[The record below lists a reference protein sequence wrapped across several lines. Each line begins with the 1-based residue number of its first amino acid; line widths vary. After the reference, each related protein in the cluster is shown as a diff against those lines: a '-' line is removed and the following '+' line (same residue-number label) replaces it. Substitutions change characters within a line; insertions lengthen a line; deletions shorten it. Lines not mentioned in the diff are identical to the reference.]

1 MQLMKTTVYVPVGEY
16 RRLKAIA
23 RDQERKTAQLVRDA
37 ISDYVRRFGGR
48 PALARR
54 ARPTRNGRAR
64 RGRARVR

>member
-37 ISDYVRRFGGR
+37 IADYVKRFGGR
-48 PALARR
+48 AAPARR
-54 ARPTRNGRAR
+54 ARPTRNGRPG
-64 RGRARVR
+64 RGRRAR